1 MHALNKDF
9 ASTHQFPEELV
20 PPRINN
26 HPIKILQFGEGNF
39 LRGFVDWMV
48 DRMNRKNLFQGRVKV
63 IQPIDR
69 GLVDLINDQD
79 GLYTLYLRGLEQGET
94 REEKEVIA
102 SLAGGL
108 NPYADFE
115 AFLAEAD
122 NPDLRFVVS
131 NTTEAGIAYSADDG
145 AEDAPPASF
154 PAKVL
159 RLLRRRYESFSG
171 DAGKGLVFLPCELID
186 RNGDNL
192 KRIVLRLA
200 GEWGFDAAFRRWIEE
215 ENIFCNTL
223 VDRIVTGYP
232 FDKIDEYMA
241 ELGYADK
248 LVDTGELFHLWV
260 IEGPKELREE
270 LPLTEAGLN
279 VVWTDDMTPYRT
291 RKVRILNGAHTMT
304 VMAAYLAG
312 LDTVDECLKD
322 ATMAAY
328 LRIGIFEE
336 IIPTMDMEREELVS
350 FAEAVLERFANPF
363 IKHYLLSISL
373 NSVSKFKAR
382 VLPTLKDS
390 IERTG
395 EVPAVLSFALASLI
409 SFYRG
414 TGIHNGALIGTR
426 NGETYKIIDNA
437 DVLEF
442 FHATWGAYDGSD
454 EAAEKLVRAVLGNEQ
469 LWGEDLNSQKG
480 LTEAVLTHLAAIRSR
495 GMAAAVGSLCGQE
508 VAS

>member
-1 MHALNKDF
+1 MHALNKEF
-9 ASTHQFPEELV
+9 ASTHAFPGDV
-20 PPRINN
+20 AAPQMNT
-26 HPIKILQFGEGNF
+26 HPARILQFGEGNF

-48 DRMNRKNLFQGRVKV
+48 DRMNRQGLFQGRVKV
-63 IQPIDR
+63 VQPIER
-69 GLVDLINDQD
+69 GLIDLLNDQD
-79 GLYTLYLRGLEQGET
+79 GLYTLYLRGLEKGEP
-94 REEKEVIA
+94 REQKEVIA
-102 SLAGGL
+102 SIASGI

-115 AFLAEAD
+115 AFLAEAE
-122 NPDLRFVVS
+122 NPELRFVVS
-131 NTTEAGIAYSADDG
+131 NTTEAGISYNADDSADHS
-145 AEDAPPASF
+145 PPSSF

-159 RLLRRRYESFSG
+159 LLLKRRYETFG
-171 DAGKGLVFLPCELID
+171 ADAGKGLVFLPCELID

-200 GEWGFDAAFRRWIEE
+200 EEWGLAVEFQSWIEG

-260 IEGPKELREE
+260 IEGPKELQKE
-270 LPLTEAGLN
+270 LPLSEVGLN
-279 VVWTDDMTPYRT
+279 VVWTEDMTPYRT

-312 LDTVDECLKD
+312 LDTVRECLDD
-322 ATMAAY
+322 ATISAY
-328 LRIGIFEE
+328 LRQGIFEE
-336 IIPTMDMEREELVS
+336 IMPTMDMEREELAS

-373 NSVSKFKAR
+373 NSVSKYKAR
-382 VLPTLKDS
+382 VLPTLKDY

-395 EVPAVLSFALASLI
+395 RVPRVLSFALAALI

-426 NGETYKIIDNA
+426 NGETYKIVDNPE
-437 DVLEF
+437 VLDF
-442 FHATWGAYDGSD
+442 FYSAWGRYDGSD
-454 EAAEKLVRAVLGNEQ
+454 EAADELVRTVLAKEEF
-469 LWGEDLNSQKG
+469 WGEDLTQLTG
-480 LTEAVLTHLAAIRSR
+480 LSEAVLAHLSAVRTQ
-495 GMAAAVGSLCGQE
+495 GMAGAIADLCGQE
-508 VAS
+508 VAR

>member
-1 MHALNKDF
+1 MHLLNKDF
-9 ASTHQFPEELV
+9 AASHQFPEDIA
-20 PPRINN
+20 PPRMNN
-26 HPIKILQFGEGNF
+26 HPVKILQFGEGNF

-48 DRMNRKNLFQGRVKV
+48 DRMNRRNLFQGRVKV

-69 GLVDLINDQD
+69 GLVDLINAQD
-79 GLYTLYLRGLEQGET
+79 GLYTLYLRGLERGEP
-94 REEKEVIA
+94 REQKEVIA
-102 SLAGGL
+102 SLAGGI
-108 NPYADFE
+108 NPYADFA

-131 NTTEAGIAYSADDG
+131 NTTEAGIAYSAADG
-145 AEDAPPASF
+145 PDDAPPASF

-159 RLLRRRYESFSG
+159 LLLRRRYERFGSA
-171 DAGKGLVFLPCELID
+171 AGKGLVFLPCELID

-200 GEWGFDAAFRRWIEE
+200 GEWGYDPAFRDWIET

-232 FDKIDEYMA
+232 FDKIDEYMR

-260 IEGPKELREE
+260 IEGPDELSKE
-270 LPLTEAGLN
+270 LPLTEAGLD

-312 LDTVDECLKD
+312 LDTVDECLD
-322 ATMAAY
+322 EPTVAAY
-328 LRIGIFEE
+328 LRRGIFEE
-336 IIPTMDMEREELVS
+336 IIPTMDMEREELLS

-363 IKHYLLSISL
+363 IRHYLLSISL

-382 VLPTLKDS
+382 VLPTLKDY

-395 EVPAVLSFALASLI
+395 TVPAILSFALAALI

-426 NGETYKIIDNA
+426 NGETYKIIDNPE
-437 DVLEF
+437 VLEF
-442 FHATWGAYDGSD
+442 FYTSWGDYDGSD
-454 EAAEKLVRAVLGNEQ
+454 DAAGKLVRTVLANES
-469 LWGEDLNSQKG
+469 LWGEDLNLQRG
-480 LTEAVLTHLAAIRSR
+480 LTETVLAHLTSIRKQGMPAAI
-495 GMAAAVGSLCGQE
+495 GSLLAQE
-508 VAS
+508 VAP